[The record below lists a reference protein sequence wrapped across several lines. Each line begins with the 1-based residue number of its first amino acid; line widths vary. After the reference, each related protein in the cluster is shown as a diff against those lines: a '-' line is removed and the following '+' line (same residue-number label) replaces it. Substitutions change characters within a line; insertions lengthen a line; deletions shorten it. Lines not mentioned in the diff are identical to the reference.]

1 MIPLARIGPRYYWNR
16 LITYERPFDPDNN
29 LDDNELVA
37 TIEQRGIQTPVI
49 VFMDHTGEMHLVSG
63 GRRLA
68 ALKHVGVDKL
78 VHVPCHVL
86 QTDHDGLVNA
96 LIEEAKDGPS
106 QTLYIPM
113 KPSEKLQLGMIVRGW
128 GAYMRRHFRRL
139 DGTTLNYNMSA
150 DDYYLFLDIKRGE
163 WPALKQ
169 LACAYVA
176 YESRAMGNEDPDKAR
191 EVLATLDTGA
201 ITIHQA
207 RGIYTSTRTTRSQVA
222 PASKKV
228 WLEQTFRLSQS
239 LSQLVAAL
247 LDYQAIP
254 TGVDEPSVEEL
265 RAQLCTARNKVTAMV
280 KSLDHRLAE
289 TKQGGTPHE

>member
-1 MIPLARIGPRYYWNR
+1 MIPLARIGPRYFWNR
-16 LITYERPFDPDNN
+16 LLTYERPFDPDNN

-68 ALKHVGVDKL
+68 AMKHAGTDTFAR
-78 VHVPCHVL
+78 VPCHVV
-86 QTDHDGLVNA
+86 QTNHDGLVNA
-96 LIEEAKDGPS
+96 LIEEAREGPE
-106 QTLYIPM
+106 QGLYVPM
-113 KPSEKLQLGMIVRGW
+113 LPSEKLQLGMIVRGW
-128 GAYMRRHFRRL
+128 GAYMRRQFRRS
-139 DGTTLNYNMSA
+139 DGTTLNYKMSA
-150 DDYYLFLDIKRGE
+150 EDYYLFLDIKRSE
-163 WPALKQ
+163 WQALRQ
-169 LACAYVA
+169 LACAYVT
-176 YESRAMGNEDPDKAR
+176 YETRVTGSEDPDKAR
-191 EVLATLDTGA
+191 EVLATLDTGEL
-201 ITIHQA
+201 TIHQA
-207 RGIYTSTRTTRSQVA
+207 RGRYTSTRTTRSQVA

-228 WLEQTFRLSQS
+228 WLEQTGRLSQS

-247 LDYQAIP
+247 LDYQVIP
-254 TGVDEPSVEEL
+254 AGVDELSVEEL